1 MPTKK
6 TFTPCEPDRE
16 SKAFI
21 YQQVVDMQK
30 ILQGHGSLA
39 IMCEKKERK
48 NGDERFAVT
57 FSTPD
62 LLNFECREEGDSLIE
77 ASIKAKESLLHKL
90 HFLIDEGSDE
100 ARFTSV
106 QYLH

>member
-1 MPTKK
+1 MPKK
-6 TFTPCEPDRE
+6 TFTPCEPDIE

-30 ILQGHGSLA
+30 FLQGHGSLA

-48 NGDERFAVT
+48 NGDDRYAVT

-62 LLNFECREEGDSLIE
+62 LLNVECREEGDSLIE
-77 ASIKAKESLLHKL
+77 ASIKAKQSLVSKL
-90 HFLIDEGSDE
+90 HFLIDDGLNE
-100 ARFTSV
+100 APFTSI